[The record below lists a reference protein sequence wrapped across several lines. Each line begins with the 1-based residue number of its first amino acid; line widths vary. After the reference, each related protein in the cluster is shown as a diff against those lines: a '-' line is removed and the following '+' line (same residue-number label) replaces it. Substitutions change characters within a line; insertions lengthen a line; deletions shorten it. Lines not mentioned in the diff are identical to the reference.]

1 MDKTSMKAAI
11 MSALSEEID
20 MWLDKES
27 KITDGYEYEDE
38 FMHTARKVNQILLT
52 KSLGSVSSNRN
63 KKNSGPV
70 LARSK

>member
-1 MDKTSMKAAI
+1 MDKTSMKSAI

>member
-1 MDKTSMKAAI
+1 MDKTSMKSAI

-38 FMHTARKVNQILLT
+38 FMHTARIRITPLMF
-52 KSLGSVSSNRN
+52 R
-63 KKNSGPV
+63 
-70 LARSK
+70 